1 MKKRYCELNE
11 LGSIVLEAIGN
22 TDFAG
27 VDNPNNDFRRGAYWG
42 MSWVMMKIN
51 TEVNTYIEK
60 EKNNGN

>member
-11 LGSIVLEAIGN
+11 LTSIILEAIGN
-22 TDFAG
+22 ADFSA
-27 VDNPNNDFRRGAYWG
+27 VYNPNDDFQRGAYWG
-42 MSWVMMKIN
+42 MCWVIMRIN